1 MYKILIL
8 HWWKEKVKS
17 SRWRSQFTNWFPT
30 IEDELV
36 SMFSGILFTR
46 YKCLSRICCIIILLC
61 FVLFSDHII
70 ISNDSVQPS
79 SSVEFD
85 DSAIINSSKVVYS
98 SSSIITSTFYP
109 SLNINETT
117 AQQNQSDLQSKCTR
131 NQEFENRYSPYTIPW
146 STIKH
151 LYVNFKLQVLRHD
164 RKKKESAALNC
175 SWVHKWLPE
184 LIQFNFSGYQLWSPL
199 EKKYFEKW
207 NYHIRSW
214 CKSPRRKRL
223 LASNL

>member
-8 HWWKEKVKS
+8 NWWKEKVKS
-17 SRWRSQFTNWFPT
+17 SRWRSQFTSWFPT

-85 DSAIINSSKVVYS
+85 DSAIINSNKVVYS

-117 AQQNQSDLQSKCTR
+117 AQQNQSDLHSKSLETK
-131 NQEFENRYSPYTIPW
+131 NLKTDTHHIQYP
-146 STIKH
+146 
-151 LYVNFKLQVLRHD
+151 D
-164 RKKKESAALNC
+164 RL
-175 SWVHKWLPE
+175 
-184 LIQFNFSGYQLWSPL
+184 
-199 EKKYFEKW
+199 
-207 NYHIRSW
+207 
-214 CKSPRRKRL
+214 
-223 LASNL
+223 

>member
-8 HWWKEKVKS
+8 NWWKEKVKS
-17 SRWRSQFTNWFPT
+17 SRWRSQFTSWFPT

-98 SSSIITSTFYP
+98 SSSIITSTFCP
-109 SLNINETT
+109 NLSINETT
-117 AQQNQSDLQSKCTR
+117 AQQNQSDLHSKCTR

-164 RKKKESAALNC
+164 RKKKRISCFELFLSSQMTAWANSIQLFRISALVSFRKKILRKMKLSC
-175 SWVHKWLPE
+175 SFMMQIAK
-184 LIQFNFSGYQLWSPL
+184 
-199 EKKYFEKW
+199 EKAIISF
-207 NYHIRSW
+207 
-214 CKSPRRKRL
+214 
-223 LASNL
+223 

>member
-1 MYKILIL
+1 MKRKGKKFSMKIAIHQLIS
-8 HWWKEKVKS
+8 HNRGWISEYV
-17 SRWRSQFTNWFPT
+17 FTN
-30 IEDELV
+30 LL
-36 SMFSGILFTR
+36 SR
-46 YKCLSRICCIIILLC
+46 YKCLSRICCIIVLFC
-61 FVLFSDHII
+61 FILFSDHII

-117 AQQNQSDLQSKCTR
+117 AQQNQSDLHSKCTR

-151 LYVNFKLQVLRHD
+151 
-164 RKKKESAALNC
+164 
-175 SWVHKWLPE
+175 
-184 LIQFNFSGYQLWSPL
+184 
-199 EKKYFEKW
+199 
-207 NYHIRSW
+207 
-214 CKSPRRKRL
+214 
-223 LASNL
+223 